1 MYSDIFSLQKTSRII
16 MEIVYS
22 PIIRPGNV
30 HARVD
35 STITSALSKHSSLI
49 CGIEILGAHH
59 AVA

>member
-1 MYSDIFSLQKTSRII
+1 

-35 STITSALSKHSSLI
+35 STVTWAVSKSSSFKVGMVLSAPTTVMVSLHLFNASPTQQ
-49 CGIEILGAHH
+49 EF
-59 AVA
+59 